1 MKTFFT
7 LVLLFVMPN
16 LFAQITLYKDNAP
29 DVAPFYLSTGKLM
42 YYDENDSTKK
52 ITIYNED
59 LTVYKSINYPNNPI
73 DTTLYS
79 AGDDQ
84 GVCKIDGL
92 NGFGLWMHD
101 TYFNTDA
108 KIEFI
113 FSYSRYKPSNY
124 EKKTELFILNEDGNT
139 LLTLSIGSID
149 ESVYLLGYSNYLV
162 LNASSSIYKVGG
174 TFPCNLCGSGKPSGL
189 IPTGNSNT
197 GLKLGAF
204 PNPNSGKATLEYELP
219 AGAQKGSILMYDM
232 EGRLAKEIQVK
243 ENATQ
248 IELNTTELQS
258 GTYFYELQSQ
268 GKSSGG
274 KKMVIIK

>member
-1 MKTFFT
+1 
-7 LVLLFVMPN
+7 
-16 LFAQITLYKDNAP
+16 
-29 DVAPFYLSTGKLM
+29 
-42 YYDENDSTKK
+42 
-52 ITIYNED
+52 
-59 LTVYKSINYPNNPI
+59 
-73 DTTLYS
+73 
-79 AGDDQ
+79 
-84 GVCKIDGL
+84 
-92 NGFGLWMHD
+92 MHD